1 MSAVEKLPS
10 WFPGASFIRGAIL
23 QRSLIPQIVD
33 IPFEHVKKNM
43 ASGVQYSVSYTE

>member
-1 MSAVEKLPS
+1 MYAVEKLPS

-33 IPFEHVKKNM
+33 IPFEHAKKNM
-43 ASGVQYSVSYTE
+43 ASDVEYSVSYTE